1 MNQTLPLL
9 SLSAFLMTTSP
20 GPAAS
25 TGTFGGENRFRL
37 GREGGQFP
45 IFFPKGV
52 AFADSP
58 TGPFTKHGA
67 PFHAG
72 HEVMIWPQGKGVAS
86 LATAAGPRVVY
97 FAADGLTFAP
107 RMEVKNQPSVPGAWR
122 RDDFA
127 NHAVGRGLEWGSGH
141 KNQSGALHLVRFDC
155 LSATELA
162 PVQPKNIGKKGNP

>member
-1 MNQTLPLL
+1 
-9 SLSAFLMTTSP
+9 MTTSP

-45 IFFPKGV
+45 IFFAKGV

-72 HEVMIWPQGKGVAS
+72 HEVMIWPQGK
-86 LATAAGPRVVY
+86 
-97 FAADGLTFAP
+97 
-107 RMEVKNQPSVPGAWR
+107 AWR
-122 RDDFA
+122 RSRRRPG
-127 NHAVGRGLEWGSGH
+127 HAWFISPPM
-141 KNQSGALHLVRFDC
+141 A
-155 LSATELA
+155 
-162 PVQPKNIGKKGNP
+162 

>member
-9 SLSAFLMTTSP
+9 ALSAFLMTTSP

-45 IFFPKGV
+45 IFFAKGV

-58 TGPFTKHGA
+58 TGPFTEHGA

-72 HEVMIWPQGKGVAS
+72 HEVMIWPQGKSVAS
-86 LATAAGPRVVY
+86 LAFV
-97 FAADGLTFAP
+97 P
-107 RMEVKNQPSVPGAWR
+107 RMEVKNPPSAPGAWR

-127 NHAVGRGLEWGSGH
+127 NHAVGRGLEWGIGH
-141 KNQSGALHLVRFDC
+141 KNQSGDLYLVRFDC

-162 PVQPKNIGKKGNP
+162 PVQPKNTGKKGNP